1 MVLERFEW
9 KLKAKLAIETIIF
22 KGNCDKILAYFGS
35 KITKRGYDYFRGFFF
50 SQSLSDIPGNNMTS
64 VFLRD

>member
-9 KLKAKLAIETIIF
+9 KLKAKLATETIF
-22 KGNCDKILAYFGS
+22 KGNYDKILAYFGS
-35 KITKRGYDYFRGFFF
+35 KIKRGYDYFRGFFF